1 MKNIFSWLIVFSIL
15 AMILFDIFIVTD
27 SVTIFIYYKISIGI
41 LIISLIGLLILL
53 IKERLKEKE
62 EEKDVIGKY

>member
-1 MKNIFSWLIVFSIL
+1 MKNIFSWLIVLSIL
-15 AMILFDIFIVTD
+15 AMVLFNIFTVMDSISIHIFYIITISILFIALVGLIV
-27 SVTIFIYYKISIGI
+27 V
-41 LIISLIGLLILL
+41 L

>member
-1 MKNIFSWLIVFSIL
+1 MKNIFSWLIVLSIL
-15 AMILFDIFIVTD
+15 AMVLFNIFTVMDSINIHIFYIITISILFIALVGLIV
-27 SVTIFIYYKISIGI
+27 V
-41 LIISLIGLLILL
+41 L